1 MKPTNLDFLFQQLI
15 VNFAHLV
22 TVNPQTKTEFL
33 DTVKGT
39 YCLSNPKTNLFF
51 QSCQKSEFETIRLS
65 NNRDSIL
72 FNQ

>member
-22 TVNPQTKTEFL
+22 TAKPQTKTEFL

-39 YCLSNPKTNLFF
+39 YCLSNPKNNLFF
-51 QSCQKSEFETIRLS
+51 QSCQKSDFETIRLS